1 MSAGFRKSFLG
12 FNCDDVIKYI
22 ESAQSRF
29 SKREG
34 ELQTEIDSLNER
46 NNDTLKQM
54 NELCTEKAAI
64 EAELAQYRAK
74 CDEIEQLSESIGKL
88 YLVSQTSAKNIISN
102 SVASSRLANEEIFK
116 NIDCIDTAHTSL
128 EDIKSEIEDTAKNF
142 VNKVSELCSSLEST
156 KAELIDRGADSERQ
170 LEEFHAVFNKI
181 NNAE

>member
-34 ELQTEIDSLNER
+34 ELQGEINTLNER
-46 NNDTLKQM
+46 NDDTLKQLD
-54 NELCTEKAAI
+54 ELRAEKAAI
-64 EAELAQYRAK
+64 EAELAQFKSK

-88 YLVSQTSAKNIISN
+88 YLVSQTSAKNIINN

-128 EDIKSEIEDTAKNF
+128 KGIKNEIEDTAKNF
-142 VNKVSELCSSLEST
+142 VNKVSELCNSLENT